1 MTGFIYCLK
10 NPISDTVFYVGS
22 TIVSIEERLKQHI
35 TTAKNAPTPCERDKI
50 IKQIL
55 EANSTVIIE
64 ELETLVLPE
73 ISDFKK
79 QLATKERDWIIV
91 YSKDFN
97 LVNVIYNPYKVSRKK
112 DATMTKEELWAVLDK
127 VPTPI
132 YQIEVALGMPK
143 TTLQKAIKGEREL
156 PKKWALKL
164 LDAYPPKKSE
174 IKVQDATEETNV
186 VKPKKPMGSE
196 KSNFTVNTN
205 PKTLDE
211 LKALCPTDLKGFDRS
226 EWINVNRQKFNI

>member
-127 VPTPI
+127 VPTPV
-132 YQIEVALGMPK
+132 YQIEQDLGMPK

-156 PKKWALKL
+156 PKKWWLLLKEK
-164 LDAYPPKKSE
+164 YEEKKEPEKPQIEISE
-174 IKVQDATEETNV
+174 NDLHNLKILKEIMSLKEETIPSNQNT
-186 VKPKKPMGSE
+186 PMGKVVWEREHKLKIFQLE
-196 KSNFTVNTN
+196 K
-205 PKTLDE
+205 KII
-211 LKALCPTDLKGFDRS
+211 K
-226 EWINVNRQKFNI
+226 